1 MKKVNSK
8 LENIDNILELI
19 PTEKQAIA
27 KSIIQELIFM
37 NETLENLKKTIREKG
52 AEIEISNGSQHW
64 TKERPAMNSY
74 TKLIARYSTLFK
86 QLCELMQGANTK
98 NELIEFLKNFD
109 FNSIDTTAI
118 PDYSKKSSILQTV
131 IKNNSVSS
139 KQFYNISNLYEDVT
153 GKKYTGAGIDGNS
166 ELNQD
171 LKRKL
176 EYAINNQS
184 TIKKDSKD
192 DFLFSIATTVVNSG
206 KMSPKQKYRIDQLIK
221 KYETDLMNV

>member
-1 MKKVNSK
+1 M
-8 LENIDNILELI
+8 
-19 PTEKQAIA
+19 
-27 KSIIQELIFM
+27 
-37 NETLENLKKTIREKG
+37 
-52 AEIEISNGSQHW
+52 
-64 TKERPAMNSY
+64 
-74 TKLIARYSTLFK
+74 
-86 QLCELMQGANTK
+86 
-98 NELIEFLKNFD
+98 
-109 FNSIDTTAI
+109 
-118 PDYSKKSSILQTV
+118 
-131 IKNNSVSS
+131 
-139 KQFYNISNLYEDVT
+139 T